1 MMNDSF
7 QLIAK
12 LLNDKEEY
20 TMNMEKLEKELKAA
34 NSKVEILER

>member
-7 QLIAK
+7 QLISK

-20 TMNMEKLEKELKAA
+20 TMNMEKLENELKAA
-34 NSKVEILER
+34 NSKVELLER